1 MTKASKHKTLSPQI
15 VKALE
20 VGETVTGEGITASKL
35 PDGALRFTINIMANG
50 HRVHRVLGTDREGLT
65 LTIVRKKII
74 QIKADALN
82 DRLDLPKGRRKH
94 RTFKEAA
101 KEYLA
106 NIEAAT
112 GPADKGYADIPNKR
126 RNLNQHL
133 VPTLGRHRL
142 DRITDLIIR
151 GYTKKRAGEG
161 ASIATVNRELATLSH
176 LFKRAT
182 KWKWLKVEDCP
193 SIEKSAEPQKQIT
206 ILSDKERDA
215 LLRAAI
221 ADQDQQTWLFV
232 AIGLNAAMRH
242 SEILR
247 IRFDQIDFANRR
259 IYVPEAKAGQRV
271 QPITASLADMLA
283 KERHQRD
290 DAEGWIFPATKS
302 NSTTPHR
309 QAMSKQFERIV
320 KRAELNPQKVTPHVM
335 RHTAITQLV
344 QGGADLPT
352 IQKISGHKT
361 LVALMRY
368 VHIAGAHIDDAI
380 AAIDTALPDV
390 ITQELHIA
398 PKPADRSA
406 A

>member
-1 MTKASKHKTLSPQI
+1 M
-15 VKALE
+15 ALKFQQLTRDAIKKLGTSE
-20 VGETVTGEGITASKL
+20 RINEHGITAERTKTGDIRYSV
-35 PDGALRFTINIMANG
+35 NIMADG
-50 HRVHRVLGTDREGLT
+50 QRIHRVIGRESEGVT
-65 LTIVRKKII
+65 REQAERAIETFRT
-74 QIKADALN
+74 KAREE
-82 DRLDLPKGRRKH
+82 RLDLPTKRKQH

-106 NIEAAT
+106 NIEATT
-112 GPADKGYADIPNKR
+112 GPADKGFADIPNKR
-126 RNLNQHL
+126 RNLDAHL
-133 VPTLGRHRL
+133 VPALGSHRL
-142 DRITDLIIR
+142 DKITEFAIK
-151 GYTKKRAGEG
+151 GYSKKRAGDG

-182 KWKWLKVEDCP
+182 KWKWLKAEDCP
-193 SIEKSAEPQKQIT
+193 PIEKSAEPQKQIT
-206 ILSDKERDA
+206 ILSAEERDA

-221 ADQDQQTWLFV
+221 ADQDQQAWLFV

-259 IYVPEAKAGQRV
+259 IYVPNAKAGQRV
-271 QPITASLADMLA
+271 QPITPSLADMLA
-283 KERHQRD
+283 KERDQRE

-302 NSTTPHR
+302 NSNTPHR

-320 KRAELNPQKVTPHVM
+320 RRARLNPKKVTPHVM

-380 AAIDTALPDV
+380 AAIDTALPDL
-390 ITQELHIA
+390 ITQELHTT

>member
-1 MTKASKHKTLSPQI
+1 M
-15 VKALE
+15 ALKFQQLTRDAIKKLGTSE
-20 VGETVTGEGITASKL
+20 RINEHGITAERTKTGDIRYSV
-35 PDGALRFTINIMANG
+35 NIMADG
-50 HRVHRVLGTDREGLT
+50 QRIHRVIGRESEGVT
-65 LTIVRKKII
+65 REQAERAIETFRT
-74 QIKADALN
+74 KAREE
-82 DRLDLPKGRRKH
+82 RLDLPTKRKQH

-106 NIEAAT
+106 NIEATT
-112 GPADKGYADIPNKR
+112 GPADKGFADIPNKR
-126 RNLNQHL
+126 RNLDTHL
-133 VPTLGRHRL
+133 VPALGSHRL
-142 DRITDLIIR
+142 DKITEFAIK
-151 GYTKKRAGEG
+151 GYSKKRAGEG

-182 KWKWLKVEDCP
+182 KWKWLKAEDCP
-193 SIEKSAEPQKQIT
+193 PIEKSAEPQKQIT
-206 ILSDKERDA
+206 ILSAEERDA

-221 ADQDQQTWLFV
+221 ADQDQQAWLFV

-259 IYVPEAKAGQRV
+259 IYVPNAKAGQRV
-271 QPITASLADMLA
+271 QPITPSLADMLA
-283 KERHQRD
+283 KERDQRE

-302 NSTTPHR
+302 NSNTPHR

-320 KRAELNPQKVTPHVM
+320 RRAGLNPKKVTPHVM

-380 AAIDTALPDV
+380 AAIDTALPDL
-390 ITQELHIA
+390 ITQELHTT

>member
-1 MTKASKHKTLSPQI
+1 MAQKFAKLTRPAIRNLVSGQRIAEHGIIAERTQ
-15 VKALE
+15 
-20 VGETVTGEGITASKL
+20 TGDIRYSVNVMI
-35 PDGALRFTINIMANG
+35 DGQ
-50 HRVHRVLGTDREGLT
+50 RVHRVIGKETEGVTREQAERAIET
-65 LTIVRKKII
+65 FRT
-74 QIKADALN
+74 KAREE
-82 DRLDLPKGRRKH
+82 RLDLPTKRKQH

-101 KEYLA
+101 KDYLA
-106 NIEAAT
+106 NIEATT
-112 GPADKGYADIPNKR
+112 GLADKGYADIPNKR

-133 VPTLGRHRL
+133 VPALGSHRL
-142 DRITDLIIR
+142 DKITEFAIK

-182 KWKWLKVEDCP
+182 KWKWLKAEDCP
-193 SIEKSAEPQKQIT
+193 PIEKSAEPQKQIT
-206 ILSDKERDA
+206 ILSNEERDT

-221 ADQDQQTWLFV
+221 VDQDQQAWLFV

-247 IRFDQIDFANRR
+247 IRFDQVDFANRR

-271 QPITASLADMLA
+271 QPITPSLANMLA
-283 KERHQRD
+283 KEREQRD
-290 DAEGWIFPATKS
+290 DGDGWIFPATKS
-302 NSTTPHR
+302 NSATPHR
-309 QAMSKQFERIV
+309 KAMSKQFERIV
-320 KRAELNPQKVTPHVM
+320 KRAGLNPKKVTPHVM

-380 AAIDTALPDV
+380 AVIDMALPDV
-390 ITQELHIA
+390 ITQELHITL
-398 PKPADRSA
+398 KPADRRA

>member
-1 MTKASKHKTLSPQI
+1 MAQKFAKLTREAIRKLELGERIAEHGIIAERTKAGDIRYL
-15 VKALE
+15 V
-20 VGETVTGEGITASKL
+20 
-35 PDGALRFTINIMANG
+35 NIMIDG
-50 HRVHRVLGTDREGLT
+50 QRVHRVIGRESEGVT
-65 LTIVRKKII
+65 REQAERAIETFRT
-74 QIKADALN
+74 KARE
-82 DRLDLPKGRRKH
+82 DRLELPNRRKTH

-101 KEYLA
+101 SEYLA
-106 NIEAAT
+106 NIEATT
-112 GPADKGYADIPNKR
+112 GPADKGYADIKNKR
-126 RNLNQHL
+126 RNLEAHL
-133 VPTLGRHRL
+133 VPALGSHRL
-142 DRITDLIIR
+142 DKITEFAVK
-151 GYTKKRAGEG
+151 GYSRKRVADG

-182 KWKWLKVEDCP
+182 KWKWLKAEDCP
-193 SIEKSAEPQKQIT
+193 PIEKSAEPQKQIT
-206 ILSDKERDA
+206 ILSDNERDA

-221 ADQDQQTWLFV
+221 ADQDQQAWLFV

-271 QPITASLADMLA
+271 QPITPSLANMLA
-283 KERHQRD
+283 KERDQRE

-309 QAMSKQFERIV
+309 KAMTKQFERIV
-320 KRAELNPQKVTPHVM
+320 KRAGLSPSKVTPHVM

-368 VHIAGAHIDDAI
+368 VHIAGSQSPTAHREAE
-380 AAIDTALPDV
+380 TAKA
-390 ITQELHIA
+390 H
-398 PKPADRSA
+398 RG
-406 A
+406 

>member
-1 MTKASKHKTLSPQI
+1 MALKFSRLNRDSVRKLEIGHRISEHGIIAERTK
-15 VKALE
+15 
-20 VGETVTGEGITASKL
+20 TGDIRYSVNVMI
-35 PDGALRFTINIMANG
+35 DGQ
-50 HRVHRVLGTDREGLT
+50 RVHRVIGKESEGVTREQAERAIEAFRT
-65 LTIVRKKII
+65 
-74 QIKADALN
+74 KAREE
-82 DRLDLPKGRRKH
+82 RLDLPTKRKQH

-106 NIEAAT
+106 NIEATT
-112 GPADKGYADIPNKR
+112 GPADKGFADIPNKR
-126 RNLNQHL
+126 RNLETHL
-133 VPTLGRHRL
+133 VPALGSHRL
-142 DRITDLIIR
+142 DKITEFAIK

-182 KWKWLKVEDCP
+182 KWKWLKAEDCP
-193 SIEKSAEPQKQIT
+193 PIEKSAEPQKQIT

-221 ADQDQQTWLFV
+221 ADQDQQAWLFV

-271 QPITASLADMLA
+271 QPITASLAAMLA
-283 KERHQRD
+283 KERDQRD

-320 KRAELNPQKVTPHVM
+320 TRAGLNPQKVTPHVM

-390 ITQELHIA
+390 ITQELHMA
-398 PKPADRSA
+398 LKPADRSA

>member
-1 MTKASKHKTLSPQI
+1 M
-15 VKALE
+15 ALKFQQLTRDAIKKLGTSE
-20 VGETVTGEGITASKL
+20 RINEHGITAERTKTGDIRYSV
-35 PDGALRFTINIMANG
+35 NIMADG
-50 HRVHRVLGTDREGLT
+50 QRIHRVIGRESEGVT
-65 LTIVRKKII
+65 REQAERAIETFRT
-74 QIKADALN
+74 KAREE
-82 DRLDLPKGRRKH
+82 RLDLPTKRKQH
-94 RTFKEAA
+94 RTFKGAA
-101 KEYLA
+101 NDYLA
-106 NIEAAT
+106 NIEATT
-112 GPADKGYADIPNKR
+112 GPADKGFADIPNKR
-126 RNLNQHL
+126 RNLNAHL
-133 VPTLGRHRL
+133 VPALGSHRL
-142 DRITDLIIR
+142 DKITEFAIKA
-151 GYTKKRAGEG
+151 YSKKRTGDG

-182 KWKWLKVEDCP
+182 KWKWLKAEDCP
-193 SIEKSAEPQKQIT
+193 PIEKSAEPQKQIT
-206 ILSDKERDA
+206 ILSAEERDA

-221 ADQDQQTWLFV
+221 ADQDQQAWLFV

-259 IYVPEAKAGQRV
+259 IYVPNAKAGQRV
-271 QPITASLADMLA
+271 QPITPSLADMLA
-283 KERHQRD
+283 KERDQRE

-302 NSTTPHR
+302 NSNTPHR

-320 KRAELNPQKVTPHVM
+320 RRAGLNPKKVTPHVM

-380 AAIDTALPDV
+380 AAIDTALPDL
-390 ITQELHIA
+390 ITQELHTT

>member
-1 MTKASKHKTLSPQI
+1 MALKFTRLNRDSVRKLEIGHRISEHGIIAERTK
-15 VKALE
+15 
-20 VGETVTGEGITASKL
+20 TGDIRYSVNVMI
-35 PDGALRFTINIMANG
+35 DGQ
-50 HRVHRVLGTDREGLT
+50 RVHRVIGRESEGVT
-65 LTIVRKKII
+65 REQAERAIETFRT
-74 QIKADALN
+74 KAREE
-82 DRLDLPKGRRKH
+82 RLDLPTKRKQH

-106 NIEAAT
+106 NIEATT
-112 GPADKGYADIPNKR
+112 GPADKGFADIPNKR
-126 RNLNQHL
+126 RNLETHL
-133 VPTLGRHRL
+133 VPALGSHRL
-142 DRITDLIIR
+142 DKITEFAIK

-182 KWKWLKVEDCP
+182 KWKWLKAEDCP
-193 SIEKSAEPQKQIT
+193 PIEKSAEPQKQIT

-221 ADQDQQTWLFV
+221 ADQDQQAWLFV

-271 QPITASLADMLA
+271 QPITVSLADMLA
-283 KERHQRD
+283 KERDQRD

-302 NSTTPHR
+302 NSITPHR

-320 KRAELNPQKVTPHVM
+320 TRAGLNPQKVTPHVM

-390 ITQELHIA
+390 ITQELHMI

>member
-1 MTKASKHKTLSPQI
+1 MALKFTRLNRDSVRKLEIGHRISEHGIIAERTK
-15 VKALE
+15 
-20 VGETVTGEGITASKL
+20 TGDIRYSVNVMI
-35 PDGALRFTINIMANG
+35 DGQ
-50 HRVHRVLGTDREGLT
+50 RVHRVIGKESEGVTREQAERAIEAFRT
-65 LTIVRKKII
+65 
-74 QIKADALN
+74 KAREE
-82 DRLDLPKGRRKH
+82 RLDLPTKRKQH

-106 NIEAAT
+106 NIEATT
-112 GPADKGYADIPNKR
+112 GPADKGFADIPNKR
-126 RNLNQHL
+126 RNLEMHL
-133 VPTLGRHRL
+133 VPALGSHRL
-142 DRITDLIIR
+142 DKITEFAIK
-151 GYTKKRAGEG
+151 GYAKKRAGEG

-182 KWKWLKVEDCP
+182 KWKWLKAEDCP
-193 SIEKSAEPQKQIT
+193 PIEKSAEPQKQIT

-221 ADQDQQTWLFV
+221 ADQDQQAWLFV

-283 KERHQRD
+283 KERDQRD

-302 NSTTPHR
+302 NSITPHR

-320 KRAELNPQKVTPHVM
+320 TRAGLNPQKVTPHVM

-390 ITQELHIA
+390 ITQELHMA

>member
-1 MTKASKHKTLSPQI
+1 MALKFSRLNRDSVRKLEIGNRISEHGIIAERTK
-15 VKALE
+15 
-20 VGETVTGEGITASKL
+20 TGDIRYSVNVMI
-35 PDGALRFTINIMANG
+35 DGQ
-50 HRVHRVLGTDREGLT
+50 RVHRVIGKESEGVTREQAERAIET
-65 LTIVRKKII
+65 FRT
-74 QIKADALN
+74 KAREE
-82 DRLDLPKGRRKH
+82 RLDLPTKRKQH

-106 NIEAAT
+106 NIEATT
-112 GPADKGYADIPNKR
+112 GPADKGFADIPNKR
-126 RNLNQHL
+126 RNLDAHL
-133 VPTLGRHRL
+133 VPALGSHRL
-142 DRITDLIIR
+142 DKITEFAIK
-151 GYTKKRAGEG
+151 GYSKKRAGDG

-182 KWKWLKVEDCP
+182 KWKWLKAEDCP
-193 SIEKSAEPQKQIT
+193 PIEKSAEPQKQIT
-206 ILSDKERDA
+206 ILSAEERDA

-221 ADQDQQTWLFV
+221 SDQDQQAWLFV

-259 IYVPEAKAGQRV
+259 IYVPNAKAGQRV
-271 QPITASLADMLA
+271 QPITPSLADMLA
-283 KERHQRD
+283 KERDQRE

-302 NSTTPHR
+302 NSNTPHR

-320 KRAELNPQKVTPHVM
+320 RRAGLNPKKVTPHVM

-380 AAIDTALPDV
+380 AAIDTALPDL
-390 ITQELHIA
+390 ITQELHTT